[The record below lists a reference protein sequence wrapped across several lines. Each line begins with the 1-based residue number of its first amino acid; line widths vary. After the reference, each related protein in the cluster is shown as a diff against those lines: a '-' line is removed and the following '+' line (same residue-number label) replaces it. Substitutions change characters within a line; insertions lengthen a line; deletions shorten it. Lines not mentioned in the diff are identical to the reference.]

1 MVAVFPAS
9 LAEIVKLV
17 GKGDGIA
24 GINEEIKLDYCLPE
38 LRDKPVIGKYLK
50 RTKKTYWD
58 VLEGIRPKLI
68 LDFKVEN
75 LHSSDE
81 LYSFAERIGAE
92 VLLLDF
98 LTVEDLVEGS
108 RLIAEK
114 TGGEFSKLGEFYE
127 RHLSRIAEVS
137 ESLEEKPKVVM
148 LYRGINVVTGTNVI
162 SDAVEKAHAESLGK
176 RLRTERKVYP
186 LKKEDFIR
194 RFNDA
199 DHIFLLTSILTSKE
213 KLEEIRDVMLDSVEW
228 RKVKAVDEGNV
239 HIVGSALDRES
250 FMRWSPRLI
259 PGIYQIGRL
268 VHGRD
273 FPDWKKPEKELYS
286 LCGVE
291 E

>member
-1 MVAVFPAS
+1 MIAVFPAS

-17 GKGDGIA
+17 GKAGEIA
-24 GINEEIKLDYCLPE
+24 GINEEIRLNYCLPE
-38 LRDKPVIGKYLK
+38 LRDRPVIGRYLK

-58 VLEGIRPKLI
+58 VLEGIRPRLI

-75 LHSSDE
+75 LHSSGE
-81 LYSFAERIGAE
+81 LYSFAERINAE

-98 LTVEDLVEGS
+98 LTVDDLIEGS

-114 TGGEFSKLGEFYE
+114 TGGNFSKLGEFYGKQ
-127 RHLSRIAEVS
+127 LARIREITRL
-137 ESLEEKPKVVM
+137 LEEKPKVVM

-162 SDAVEKAHAESLGK
+162 SDAVKKAGAESLGK

-194 RFNDA
+194 RFGDV
-199 DHIFLLTSILTSKE
+199 DHIFLLTSVLTKGE
-213 KLEEIRDVMLDSVEW
+213 KLEAIRDEMLDSAEW
-228 RKVKAVDEGNV
+228 KKVKAVDEGNV

-250 FMRWSPRLI
+250 FMRWSLRLI

-268 VHGRD
+268 VHGKD
-273 FPDWKKPEKELYS
+273 FPDWKRPAKELYS

>member
-1 MVAVFPAS
+1 MIAVFPAS

-17 GKGDGIA
+17 GRADGIE

-38 LRDKPVIGKYLK
+38 LRNKPVIGKYLK

-58 VLEGIRPKLI
+58 VLREIRPKLI
-68 LDFKVEN
+68 LDFRVEN
-75 LHSSDE
+75 LHSSGE

-98 LTVEDLVEGS
+98 LTVEDLVEGGKI
-108 RLIAEK
+108 IAEK
-114 TGGEFSKLGEFYE
+114 TDGDFSRLGEFYE

-137 ESLEEKPKVVM
+137 KSLEEKPKVVM
-148 LYRGINVVTGTNVI
+148 LYRGINVVTGTNVL
-162 SDAVEKAHAESLGK
+162 SDAVEKAGAESLGK

-194 RFNDA
+194 RFGDA
-199 DHIFLLTSILTSKE
+199 DHLFLLTSILTEEE
-213 KLEEIRDVMLDSVEW
+213 KLEEIRDEMLDSAEW

-259 PGIYQIGRL
+259 PGIYQIGKL
-268 VHGRD
+268 VHGKV
-273 FPDWKKPEKELYS
+273 FPDWRTPAKGLYR

-291 E
+291 R

>member
-1 MVAVFPAS
+1 MIAVFPAS

-17 GKGDGIA
+17 GKGDEIG
-24 GINEEIKLDYCLPE
+24 GINEEIRLDYCLPE
-38 LRDKPVIGKYLK
+38 LRNRPIIGKYLK

-58 VLEGIRPKLI
+58 VLERIRPKLI
-68 LDFKVEN
+68 LDFRVEN
-75 LHSSDE
+75 LHSSGE

-92 VLLLDF
+92 VILLDF
-98 LTVEDLVEGS
+98 LTVEDLIEGS

-114 TGGEFSKLGEFYE
+114 TGGDFSKLEKFYE
-127 RHLSRIAEVS
+127 RHLSRIEEIS
-137 ESLEEKPKVVM
+137 ESLEEKPRVVM

-162 SDAVEKAHAESLGK
+162 SDAIEKADAESLGK

-199 DHIFLLTSILTSKE
+199 DHLFLLTSVLTDKE
-213 KLEEIRDVMLDSVEW
+213 KLEEIRDEMLDSAEW

-268 VHGRD
+268 VHGKG
-273 FPDWKKPEKELYS
+273 FPDWKRPAKEPYS

>member
-1 MVAVFPAS
+1 MIAVFPAS
-9 LAEIVKLV
+9 IAEILKLIR
-17 GKGDGIA
+17 KADGII

-38 LRDKPVIGKYLK
+38 LRDRPVIGKYLK
-50 RTKKTYWD
+50 RTKKTYWG
-58 VLEGIRPKLI
+58 VLKRLRPKLI
-68 LDFKVEN
+68 LDFRVEN
-75 LHSSDE
+75 LHSSGE
-81 LYSFAERIGAE
+81 LYSFAEGIGAE

-98 LTVEDLVEGS
+98 STVEDLIEGS

-114 TGGEFSKLGEFYE
+114 TGGDFSMLGDFYKK
-127 RHLSRIAEVS
+127 HLARIQDATQ
-137 ESLEEKPKVVM
+137 SLEEKPKVVM

-162 SDAVEKAHAESLGK
+162 SDAVEKANAESLGK

-186 LKKEDFIR
+186 LKKEAFIR
-194 RFNDA
+194 RFGDA
-199 DHIFLLTSILTSKE
+199 DHIFLLTSILTDE
-213 KLEEIRDVMLDSVEW
+213 AKLREIRDEMLDSAEW

-273 FPDWKKPEKELYS
+273 FPDWKRPAKELYS

-291 E
+291 A

>member
-1 MVAVFPAS
+1 MIAVFPAS

-17 GKGDGIA
+17 GKGDEIG
-24 GINEEIKLDYCLPE
+24 GINEEVKLDYCLPE
-38 LRDKPVIGKYLK
+38 MRDRPIIGKYLK

-58 VLEGIRPKLI
+58 VLEEIRPKLI
-68 LDFKVEN
+68 LDFRVEN
-75 LHSSDE
+75 LHSSSE
-81 LYSFAERIGAE
+81 LYSFAGRIDAK
-92 VLLLDF
+92 VILLDF

-114 TGGEFSKLGEFYE
+114 ARGDFSKLGEFYG
-127 RHLSRIAEVS
+127 RHLARITEVS
-137 ESLEEKPKVVM
+137 ESIEEKPKVVM

-162 SDAVEKAHAESLGK
+162 SDAVEKTGAESLGK

-186 LKKEDFIR
+186 LKREDFIR
-194 RFNDA
+194 RFGDA
-199 DHIFLLTSILTSKE
+199 DHLFLLTSVLTDKE
-213 KLEEIRDVMLDSVEW
+213 RLEEIRDEMLDSTEW

-273 FPDWKKPEKELYS
+273 FPEWKRPTKELYS

-291 E
+291 G

>member
-1 MVAVFPAS
+1 MIAVFPAS

-17 GKGDGIA
+17 GKADEIA
-24 GINEEIKLDYCLPE
+24 GVNEEIKLDYCLPE
-38 LRDKPVIGKYLK
+38 LKKGPVIGRYLK
-50 RTKKTYWD
+50 RTKKTYWN
-58 VLEGIRPKLI
+58 VLEEIKPRLI

-75 LHSSDE
+75 LHSSGE
-81 LYSFAERIGAE
+81 LYSFAERINAE

-98 LTVEDLVEGS
+98 LTVEDIIEGS
-108 RLIAEK
+108 RLISEK
-114 TGGEFSKLGEFYE
+114 TDGDFSKLGEFYE
-127 RHLSRIAEVS
+127 RHLSKITEIS
-137 ESLEEKPKVVM
+137 ESLEENPKVVM

-186 LKKEDFIR
+186 LKKEDFVR

-199 DHIFLLTSILTSKE
+199 DHLFLLTSILTSRE
-213 KLEEIRDVMLDSVEW
+213 KLEEIRGEMFDSAEW
-228 RKVKAVDEGNV
+228 RKVKAVDEGSV

-273 FPDWKKPEKELYS
+273 FPDWRKPAKELYS

-291 E
+291 G

>member
-1 MVAVFPAS
+1 MIAVFPAS

-17 GKGDGIA
+17 GKGDEIA
-24 GINEEIKLDYCLPE
+24 GVNEEIRLDYCLPE
-38 LRDKPVIGKYLK
+38 LRDRPVIGRYLK

-58 VLEGIRPKLI
+58 VLGKIRPKLI
-68 LDFKVEN
+68 LDFRVEN
-75 LHSSDE
+75 LHSSGE

-98 LTVEDLVEGS
+98 LTVEDLVKGS
-108 RLIAEK
+108 RMIAEK
-114 TGGEFSKLGEFYE
+114 TGGDFSKLGGFYGK
-127 RHLSRIAEVS
+127 HLSRINETS
-137 ESLEEKPKVVM
+137 EPLEEKPKVVM

-162 SDAVEKAHAESLGK
+162 SDAVEKAGAESLGK

-194 RFNDA
+194 RFGDA
-199 DHIFLLTSILTSKE
+199 DHLFLLTSVLTSKE
-213 KLEEIRDVMLDSVEW
+213 RLEAIRDGMLDSPEW

-239 HIVGSALDRES
+239 HIAGSALDRES

-273 FPDWKKPEKELYS
+273 FPDWRKPAKELYR

-291 E
+291 G

>member
-1 MVAVFPAS
+1 MIAVFPAS

-17 GKGDGIA
+17 GNGGEIA
-24 GINEEIKLDYCLPE
+24 GVNEEVKLDYCLPE
-38 LRDKPVIGKYLK
+38 LEDRPVIGKYLK

-58 VLEGIRPKLI
+58 VLEGIKPKLI
-68 LDFKVEN
+68 LDFRVEN
-75 LHSSDE
+75 LHSSGE
-81 LYSFAERIGAE
+81 LYSFSERIGAD

-98 LTVEDLVEGS
+98 LRVEDLVEGS

-114 TGGEFSKLGEFYE
+114 TSGDFSKLGEFYNK
-127 RHLSRIAEVS
+127 HMSRIAEVS
-137 ESLEEKPKVVM
+137 ESLGEKPKVVM
-148 LYRGINVVTGTNVI
+148 LYRGINVITGTNVI

-194 RFNDA
+194 RFSDA
-199 DHIFLLTSILTSKE
+199 DHIFLLTSVLTNRE
-213 KLEEIRDVMLDSVEW
+213 RLEGIRDEMLDSAEW
-228 RKVKAVDEGNV
+228 RRVKAVDRGNV
-239 HIVGSALDRES
+239 HIAGSALDRES

-268 VHGRD
+268 VHGKD
-273 FPDWKKPEKELYS
+273 FPDWRKPAKELYS

>member
-1 MVAVFPAS
+1 MIAVFPAS

-17 GKGDGIA
+17 GKADDVV
-24 GINEEIKLDYCLPE
+24 GINEEIRLDLCLQE
-38 LRDKPVIGKYLK
+38 LWGRPVVGKYLK

-58 VLEGIRPKLI
+58 VLEGTKPKLI

-81 LYSFAERIGAE
+81 LYSFAGRINAG

-98 LTVEDLVEGS
+98 ITIEDLVDGS

-114 TGGEFSKLGEFYE
+114 TGGDFSRLEEFYRKHLE
-127 RHLSRIAEVS
+127 RIREINQ
-137 ESLEEKPKVVM
+137 SLEDRPKVAV

-162 SDAVEKAHAESLGK
+162 SDAIKKAHAESLGK
-176 RLRTERKVYP
+176 RLKTERKVYP
-186 LKKEDFIR
+186 LRERDFIR
-194 RFNDA
+194 RFSDA
-199 DHIFLLTSILTSKE
+199 DHLFLLTSILTNRE
-213 KLEEIRDVMLDSVEW
+213 KLEGIRDEMFDSAEW

-239 HIVGSALDRES
+239 HIVGSALDGES

-268 VHGRD
+268 VHRKD
-273 FPDWKKPEKELYS
+273 FPDWEKPAKELYN

-291 E
+291 

>member
-1 MVAVFPAS
+1 MIAVFPAS

-17 GKGDGIA
+17 GKEDEIA
-24 GINEEIKLDYCLPE
+24 GINEEIRLDYCLPE
-38 LRDKPVIGKYLK
+38 LRDRPVIGKYLK
-50 RTKKTYWD
+50 RTKKTHWD
-58 VLEGIRPKLI
+58 VLEEIRPKLI

-75 LHSSDE
+75 LHSSGE
-81 LYSFAERIGAE
+81 LYSFAGRIGAE
-92 VLLLDF
+92 VTLLDF
-98 LTVEDLVEGS
+98 LTVENLVEGS

-114 TGGEFSKLGEFYE
+114 TGGDFSKLGEFYGK
-127 RHLSRIAEVS
+127 HLSKIEETS
-137 ESLEEKPKVVM
+137 EPLEEKPKVVM

-162 SDAVEKAHAESLGK
+162 SDAVERANAESLGK

-186 LKKEDFIR
+186 LKKENFIR

-199 DHIFLLTSILTSKE
+199 DHLFLLTSILTDRK
-213 KLEEIRDVMLDSVEW
+213 KLEEIRDEMLDSAEW
-228 RKVKAVDEGNV
+228 RKVKAVDEGSV
-239 HIVGSALDRES
+239 HIVGSALDRGS

-273 FPDWKKPEKELYS
+273 FPDWKRPAKELYS

-291 E
+291 